1 MKPGSATADA
11 LGPQLVPEPDAIIRS
26 SVRTF
31 RRVDQKKTPKTSFGQ
46 RLYALRTQRGFT
58 QMELAKALGTTQ
70 RVISYYE
77 TKGELPPPDFLVE
90 LVRSLGASADEL
102 LGLKPSKVEQRKED
116 PKRRRLWKRFRK
128 MASLPERDQRAVIR
142 LINSLAGSKTQERAS
157 A

>member
-1 MKPGSATADA
+1 MLLKID
-11 LGPQLVPEPDAIIRS
+11 LVMPA
-26 SVRTF
+26 
-31 RRVDQKKTPKTSFGQ
+31 KKIPKTTFGQ

-77 TKGELPPPDFLVE
+77 TKGELPTPDVLVA
-90 LVRSLGASADEL
+90 LVRTLGVSADEL
-102 LGLKPSKVEQRKED
+102 LGLKPSKIEHRKED

-128 MASLPERDQRAVIR
+128 MTSLPERDQRAVIR
-142 LINSLAGSKTQERAS
+142 LINSLAGSKPQERVS

>member
-1 MKPGSATADA
+1 MLLKIDLAMPA
-11 LGPQLVPEPDAIIRS
+11 
-26 SVRTF
+26 
-31 RRVDQKKTPKTSFGQ
+31 KKTPKTTFGQ
-46 RLYALRTQRGFT
+46 RLYALRTQRGLT

-77 TKGELPPPDFLVE
+77 TKGELPPPDVLIA
-90 LVRSLGASADEL
+90 LVRTLGASADEL
-102 LGLKPSKVEQRKED
+102 LGLKSSKIEQRKED

-142 LINSLAGSKTQERAS
+142 LINSLAGSKTQERVS

>member
-1 MKPGSATADA
+1 MLLKIDLAMPA
-11 LGPQLVPEPDAIIRS
+11 
-26 SVRTF
+26 
-31 RRVDQKKTPKTSFGQ
+31 KKTPKTTFGQ

-77 TKGELPPPDFLVE
+77 TKGELPPPDFLVT
-90 LVRSLGASADEL
+90 LVRTLGASADEL
-102 LGLKPSKVEQRKED
+102 LGLKSAKIEHRKED

-142 LINSLAGSKTQERAS
+142 LINSLAGSKTQERAT